1 MPRDYQLQTDHEY
14 FGLSLPIIWDIV
26 TNKLDELEVA
36 CQEIL
41 ENLG

>member
-26 TNKLDELEVA
+26 TNKLDQLDAACKKIVGEL
-36 CQEIL
+36 
-41 ENLG
+41 

>member
-1 MPRDYQLQTDHEY
+1 MPRDYRLQIDHEY
-14 FGLSLPIIWDIV
+14 FGLSLPFIWDIV
-26 TNKLDELEVA
+26 TNKLDELEVV